1 MTVAFCLVAKRA
13 PTADAAGSITNTS
26 VVLGTTT
33 AGAVTTATIGFKPQ
47 SAIPSGG
54 TVRITFPGAPSAY
67 TLSPTAISGTGFATG
82 TVFTVQS
89 LLATTITVAAT
100 NPGGGFV
107 TTGGTAL
114 TVTLNGVRLPPNA
127 TTGTL
132 GVLDAL
138 TTVDAQSATL
148 DTISGSLAFP
158 QLTTA
163 TFTGMSISLSSTTKG
178 ATGIM
183 TVGFTTVNPIPA
195 NGVVMVTMPAN
206 YTATTGSQVVALA
219 GFTPANASVAGQLLT
234 IINGSYSVPAS
245 TAVSFTVSNITNPST
260 AGSGASFALR
270 TRTATVSGQVTY
282 DIDAGTVTGPAILNA
297 TLSGSSITLANR
309 TAGTATTATIQFTPD
324 DAWPAGGIARITFP
338 AAFTFGSP
346 MSASIIG
353 ANGSIQTPTV
363 SGQVVTLTRSG
374 GTDTA
379 AGTAVTVAL
388 TGVIT
393 PNASGVVTYAN
404 SAIQLLQ
411 ADGTSVVGTST
422 SVVGNQSISAGSL
435 TTEGVTAT
443 PNTAGSLATVRVAF
457 TVSNPVP
464 SNGTIAIT
472 FANDYVL
479 TSATLG
485 AATARTTAGTTI
497 ALAPAFTVN
506 NA

>member
-183 TVGFTTVNPIPA
+183 TVGFTTVNGRRTRRLHPGQRIGRRAAPHDHQWLVFGA
-195 NGVVMVTMPAN
+195 C
-206 YTATTGSQVVALA
+206 LDR
-219 GFTPANASVAGQLLT
+219 GQLHGLQHHQSLNRR
-234 IINGSYSVPAS
+234 IRSQLRP
-245 TAVSFTVSNITNPST
+245 PHPDRDR
-260 AGSGASFALR
+260 LR
-270 TRTATVSGQVTY
+270 TGH
-282 DIDAGTVTGPAILNA
+282 L
-297 TLSGSSITLANR
+297 
-309 TAGTATTATIQFTPD
+309 
-324 DAWPAGGIARITFP
+324 
-338 AAFTFGSP
+338 
-346 MSASIIG
+346 
-353 ANGSIQTPTV
+353 
-363 SGQVVTLTRSG
+363 
-374 GTDTA
+374 
-379 AGTAVTVAL
+379 
-388 TGVIT
+388 
-393 PNASGVVTYAN
+393 
-404 SAIQLLQ
+404 
-411 ADGTSVVGTST
+411 
-422 SVVGNQSISAGSL
+422 
-435 TTEGVTAT
+435 
-443 PNTAGSLATVRVAF
+443 
-457 TVSNPVP
+457 
-464 SNGTIAIT
+464 
-472 FANDYVL
+472 
-479 TSATLG
+479 
-485 AATARTTAGTTI
+485 
-497 ALAPAFTVN
+497 
-506 NA
+506 